1 MESVLHP
8 IIPDQ
13 ILSMVCVAVAV
24 AVLEEDD
31 EEDDEEGEDERKCF
45 GRNS

>member
-1 MESVLHP
+1 MLQP

-13 ILSMVCVAVAV
+13 ILSIEEEEKDEEE
-24 AVLEEDD
+24 EEDD
-31 EEDDEEGEDERKCF
+31 EEDDEEDEIKCF

>member
-13 ILSMVCVAVAV
+13 ILSIEEEEKEEEE
-24 AVLEEDD
+24 EEDD
-31 EEDDEEGEDERKCF
+31 EEDDEEDEIKCF

>member
-13 ILSMVCVAVAV
+13 ILSMVV
-24 AVLEEDD
+24 EDEKDEEDEDD
-31 EEDDEEGEDERKCF
+31 EEDEIKCF
-45 GRNS
+45 GRKS

>member
-13 ILSMVCVAVAV
+13 ILSIEEEEEKEEE
-24 AVLEEDD
+24 EEDD
-31 EEDDEEGEDERKCF
+31 EDGEIKCF
-45 GRNS
+45 GRKS

>member
-1 MESVLHP
+1 MPIQGMESVLHP

-13 ILSMVCVAVAV
+13 ILSIEEEEEKEEE
-24 AVLEEDD
+24 EEDD
-31 EEDDEEGEDERKCF
+31 EGEDEIKCF